1 MLGKEQKNI
10 MKQMLIM
17 KIEMSSKLSTI
28 LDMLINLQGD
38 MTVWVEDQARLM
50 EAEKEVAG
58 DDEVDVLEV
67 YH

>member
-1 MLGKEQKNI
+1 

-38 MTVWVEDQARLM
+38 RTVWVEDQARLM